1 MYCICVRR
9 YNSLVDEYNRLFQS
23 LPPEERQKH
32 LLRESQVQQQQQR
45 NTPKRTDRSNPN
57 PFQEELLS
65 INEQLLTE
73 NSKLTKDLNE
83 VRAMISTQLHKMKN
97 ENLTL
102 LLQIHEQ
109 GEKLTVYDNL
119 TRINIGPGIQVF
131 VNKEFLLRYHNIYTH
146 TLLFSCTWSG
156 IPGDDGVSEVLTK
169 LKEVRHSDRHSEWLM
184 MDFKAA
190 DKIVRYFDCVS
201 QVRFAILTF
210 FLYIILYIF
219 FCIEYRICKQREMRR
234 FLVIFNNK

>member
-1 MYCICVRR
+1 MYVNIYLIHR

-32 LLRESQVQQQQQR
+32 LLRESQVQQQVQQQGS
-45 NTPKRTDRSNPN
+45 TPKRMDRSNPN

-73 NSKLTKDLNE
+73 NSKLKKDLNE

-109 GEKLTVYDNL
+109 GEKLTLYDNL
-119 TRINIGPGIQVF
+119 TRINLGPGIP
-131 VNKEFLLRYHNIYTH
+131 I
-146 TLLFSCTWSG
+146 
-156 IPGDDGVSEVLTK
+156 
-169 LKEVRHSDRHSEWLM
+169 
-184 MDFKAA
+184 
-190 DKIVRYFDCVS
+190 
-201 QVRFAILTF
+201 
-210 FLYIILYIF
+210 
-219 FCIEYRICKQREMRR
+219 
-234 FLVIFNNK
+234 